1 VNFLQIRLIH
11 PFPTEYVNQVLSK
24 AMKIV
29 DVEMNYSGQL
39 GGLIR
44 ERTCIPIEQYIV
56 KYNGRPMSSE
66 EVYEAVKLV
75 SEGNAPKK
83 VVLTRGA

>member
-1 VNFLQIRLIH
+1 
-11 PFPTEYVNQVLSK
+11 
-24 AMKIV
+24 
-29 DVEMNYSGQL
+29 
-39 GGLIR
+39 
-44 ERTCIPIEQYIV
+44 V